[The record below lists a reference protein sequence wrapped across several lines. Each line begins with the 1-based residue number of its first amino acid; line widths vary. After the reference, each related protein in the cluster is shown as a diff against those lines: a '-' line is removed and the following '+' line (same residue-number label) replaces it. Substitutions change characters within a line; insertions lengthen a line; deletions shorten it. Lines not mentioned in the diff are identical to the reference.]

1 MGKLQ
6 NISADIPAEL
16 RGADELL
23 RIYGRWAMHRHKR
36 QHCGSA
42 EGRYSIPPNDDDRE
56 PREALMLTADAMHCQ
71 RALAQVPANER
82 IVLAIL
88 YVPQRLPVE
97 VQLRRLHI
105 PPRLSQER
113 HRTGLVMFKTRHRVL
128 ALDTARHPCV
138 TMRHLTATV

>member
-1 MGKLQ
+1 MQ
-6 NISADIPAEL
+6 NIACEIAPSLQEADS
-16 RGADELL
+16 LL
-23 RIYGRWAMHRHKR
+23 RLYGRWAMHRHKK

-42 EGRYSIPPNDDDRE
+42 EGRYSIPPNDADRE
-56 PREALMLTADAMHCQ
+56 PREALMLTVDAMHCQ

-113 HRTGLVMFKTRHRVL
+113 HRAGLVMFKVRHRVL
-128 ALDTARHPCV
+128 AAV
-138 TMRHLTATV
+138 A